1 MARSRSTD
9 LSASLDATLRALRD
23 PWPHAWPGL
32 PLVLRRCLE
41 RLGPV
46 GGADRDRAQ
55 AVVACALEVAAL
67 VEADGGRRMAD
78 RCEPEYHNRLHVAD
92 TLVCMTHLLL
102 AQRVADGRED
112 DALRLEECIALM
124 VMAGHDYL
132 HTGMINRFPFELETR
147 SLESLRPVMKRHG
160 VDARDEETITHCIL
174 RTEPTQVKASHQAI
188 QDRTFRL
195 GDRDCLA
202 VMVEEA
208 DILASTLPVT
218 AAAQTRRLVEEW
230 ETANPA
236 AAKNLQSPKARL
248 YFLEHAALFST
259 PAARVLGVDEIKRSE
274 IDSIKAAL
282 PEVA

>member
-1 MARSRSTD
+1 MAHSPSTD
-9 LSASLDATLRALRD
+9 LALSLDATLRALRE
-23 PWPHAWPGL
+23 PWPDAWPGL
-32 PLVLRRCLE
+32 PLVLQRCLD

-46 GGADRDRAQ
+46 GTADRGRAR
-55 AVVACALEVAAL
+55 AVVGCALEVAAL
-67 VEADGGRRMAD
+67 VEADGSQRRVD
-78 RCEPEYHNRLHVAD
+78 LREPQYHNRLHIAD

-102 AQRVADGRED
+102 AQRVAEGRE
-112 DALRLEECIALM
+112 AAPTRLEECIALM

-132 HTGMINRFPFELETR
+132 HTGMINRFPYELETR
-147 SLESLRPVMKRHG
+147 SVDSLRPVMKRHA
-160 VDARDEETITHCIL
+160 VDARDEETIVHCIL
-174 RTEPTQVKASHQAI
+174 KTEPTQVKASLEAI
-188 QDRTFRL
+188 QGRPFGL

-218 AAAQTRRLVEEW
+218 AAAQTQRLVEEW

-259 PAARVLGVDEIKRSE
+259 PAARVLGVDEIKRGE
-274 IDSIKAAL
+274 IDSIKAGL
-282 PEVA
+282 PQAA